1 MPASKQ
7 APPPP
12 PAADPPAPPS
22 TPPAGSGLEGR
33 VDGIEAEQKRQG
45 GLLEQIL
52 GRLPGSKPEGGPGPA
67 ADPAPA
73 GKSVAEQVRAG
84 IEALERERAAEAETT
99 ANKTAR
105 EDYAARIKALEE
117 RAPAETVANPAGAL
131 RARAQRIVFGITESS
146 R

>member
-1 MPASKQ
+1 MPPGKQ
-7 APPPP
+7 TPPPP
-12 PAADPPAPPS
+12 PADPPAPS
-22 TPPAGSGLEGR
+22 SAPPPGEGLEGR
-33 VDGIEAEQKRQG
+33 VSGLETEQQRQG

-52 GRLPGSKPEGGPGPA
+52 NRLPGAPNPGGPAPG
-67 ADPAPA
+67 ADPPPA
-73 GKSVAEQVRAG
+73 GKSVADQVRTG
-84 IEALERERAAEAETT
+84 IEALERERATAAEAD
-99 ANKTAR
+99 ANKSAR